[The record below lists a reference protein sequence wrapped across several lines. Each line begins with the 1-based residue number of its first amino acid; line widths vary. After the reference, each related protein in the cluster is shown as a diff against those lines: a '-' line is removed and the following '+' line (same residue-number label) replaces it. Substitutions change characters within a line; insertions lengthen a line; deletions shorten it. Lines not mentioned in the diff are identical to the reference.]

1 MAASPRRILAW
12 RLLVFMAALTP
23 IGWWAFHVA
32 TNTAG
37 PEPGRYLLLN
47 LGQVALILLLCTL
60 SLTPLT
66 RLTRWKGFSVIR
78 RQLGLWTFSYAV
90 MHLLSYLL
98 FILGL
103 NWTALGEDLQKRPYI
118 IVGALALLIL
128 LALAVTSNRYAMR
141 KLGKRW
147 KPLHKGV
154 YLVLILALLHFLW
167 IVRAD
172 LTEWG
177 VYAAIALLLM
187 LLRVP
192 AIAKLLPRLN
202 QRWRRMHS

>member
-1 MAASPRRILAW
+1 MAKQPRSLLAW
-12 RLLVFMAALTP
+12 RLLVFLAALAP
-23 IGWWAFHVA
+23 LVWWSYHVA
-32 TNTAG
+32 INAAG

-47 LGQVALILLLCTL
+47 LGQGALVLLLCTL

-66 RLTRWKGFSVIR
+66 RMTRRKGFSVIR
-78 RQLGLWTFSYAV
+78 RQLGLWTFSYAL
-90 MHLLSYLL
+90 MHMLSYLL

-154 YLVLILALLHFLW
+154 YLVLALALLHFLW

-172 LTEWG
+172 LAEWS
-177 VYAAIALLLM
+177 VYAALGLLLM

-192 AIAKLLPRLN
+192 AIAQRLPRLGE
-202 QRWRRMHS
+202 RMRHARA

>member
-1 MAASPRRILAW
+1 MAAQPRRILAW
-12 RLLVFMAALTP
+12 RLLVFVAALAP
-23 IGWWAFHVA
+23 IGWWSYHVA
-32 TNTAG
+32 VGEAG

-47 LGQVALILLLCTL
+47 LGQGALVLLLCTL

-66 RLTRWKGFSVIR
+66 RMTRWKGFSVIR
-78 RQLGLWTFSYAV
+78 RQLGLWTFSYGV
-90 MHLLSYLL
+90 LHLLCYLL

-128 LALAVTSNRYAMR
+128 LALAVTSNRLAMR

-154 YLVLILALLHFLW
+154 YLVLVLVLLHFLW

-172 LTEWG
+172 LAEWS
-177 VYAAIALLLM
+177 VYAAVGLLLM
-187 LLRVP
+187 LLR
-192 AIAKLLPRLN
+192 LPGVAQRLPKLN
-202 QRWRRMHS
+202 QSRRRVHS

>member
-1 MAASPRRILAW
+1 MAAQPRHILAW
-12 RLLVFMAALTP
+12 RLLVFVAALAP
-23 IGWWAFHVA
+23 LGWWAYHVA
-32 TNTAG
+32 IGAAG

-47 LGQVALILLLCTL
+47 LGQGALILLLCTL
-60 SLTPLT
+60 SLTPLS

-90 MHLLSYLL
+90 LHLLSYLL

-103 NWTALGEDLQKRPYI
+103 NWTALGEDLQKRPYV

-141 KLGKRW
+141 RLGKRW

-154 YLVLILALLHFLW
+154 YAALALVLLHFLW

-172 LTEWG
+172 LAEWSL
-177 VYAAIALLLM
+177 YAAIALGLM
-187 LLRVP
+187 LLRLP
-192 AIAKLLPRLN
+192 GIAQRLPRLG
-202 QRWRRMHS
+202 RRVKRARA

>member
-1 MAASPRRILAW
+1 MAGQSRHILAW
-12 RLLVFMAALTP
+12 RLLVFVAALAP
-23 IGWWAFHVA
+23 ILWWSYHVA
-32 TNTAG
+32 IGAAG

-47 LGQVALILLLCTL
+47 LGQGALILLLCTL

-78 RQLGLWTFSYAV
+78 RQLGLWTFGYGV
-90 MHLLSYLL
+90 LHLLCYLL

-147 KPLHKGV
+147 KPLHKAV
-154 YLVLILALLHFLW
+154 YLVLALVLLHFLW

-172 LTEWG
+172 LTEWS
-177 VYAAIALLLM
+177 VYAAVALALM
-187 LLRVP
+187 LLRIPTV
-192 AIAKLLPRLN
+192 ARRLSRLGG
-202 QRWRRMHS
+202 QMRHVRA

>member
-1 MAASPRRILAW
+1 MAGQPRHILAW
-12 RLLVFMAALTP
+12 RLLVFVAALAP
-23 IGWWAFHVA
+23 ICWWAYHVA
-32 TNTAG
+32 IGAAG

-47 LGQVALILLLCTL
+47 LGQGALILLLCTL

-78 RQLGLWTFSYAV
+78 RQLGLWTFGYGV
-90 MHLLSYLL
+90 LHLLCYLL

-147 KPLHKGV
+147 KPLHKAV
-154 YLVLILALLHFLW
+154 YLVLALVLLHFLW

-172 LTEWG
+172 LTEWS
-177 VYAAIALLLM
+177 VYAAVALALM
-187 LLRVP
+187 LLRIPTV
-192 AIAKLLPRLN
+192 ARRLS
-202 QRWRRMHS
+202 RLGGRMRHVRA

>member
-1 MAASPRRILAW
+1 MAAQPRHIFAW
-12 RLLVFMAALTP
+12 RLLVFAAALTP
-23 IGWWAFHVA
+23 IGWWSYHVA
-32 TNTAG
+32 VGAAG

-47 LGQVALILLLCTL
+47 LGQGALILLMCTL

-66 RLTRWKGFSVIR
+66 KLTRWKGFSVIR
-78 RQLGLWTFSYAV
+78 RQLGLWTFSYASL
-90 MHLLSYLL
+90 HLLSYLL

-147 KPLHKGV
+147 KPLHKWV
-154 YLVLILALLHFLW
+154 YAALGLVLLHFLW
-167 IVRAD
+167 VVRAD
-172 LTEWG
+172 LAEWSG
-177 VYAAIALLLM
+177 YAAVGLGLM
-187 LLRVP
+187 LLRLP
-192 AIAKLLPRLN
+192 AVAQRLPRFGG
-202 QRWRRMHS
+202 RPKRARA